1 MEQKSVHR
9 FIYKLESKRL
19 KRAKWNLR
27 LPIKEAMRT
36 CPDSIVSL
44 NESECLRF
52 IDEICGCEDINE
64 RVRHIQK
71 KIRFTKKHIFRPLV
85 HTDRAYVAGRQTDNA
100 KSKRQ

>member
-64 RVRHIQK
+64 RVRHI
-71 KIRFTKKHIFRPLV
+71 
-85 HTDRAYVAGRQTDNA
+85 
-100 KSKRQ
+100 